1 MKKRLMIFFMLI
13 NVLFIVGCKK
23 DQKMEKF
30 YTLKELM
37 RKNCLQKKIYKV

>member
-23 DQKMEKF
+23 DQKMEKILH
-30 YTLKELM
+30 TKRSL
-37 RKNCLQKKIYKV
+37 